1 MPVSYVLVNV
11 EPGSEEVVLREV
23 RKVQQNGKEGQ
34 RLRSLFEQMKVPI
47 GSVQRILVELK
58 PLNHLAHGVR
68 ISPLTHRTK
77 RARVISCYCSNLL

>member
-1 MPVSYVLVNV
+1 MPLSYVLVNV
-11 EPGSEEVVLREV
+11 ESSSEEAVLREV
-23 RKVQQNGKEGQ
+23 RKVLQNGKEGQ
-34 RLRSLFEQMKVPI
+34 RLRSLFEQMKAPI

-77 RARVISCYCSNLL
+77 RTGVVSCYCSNLL